1 MDLDVL
7 FLGTAASAPTARRSV
22 AATLI
27 RRGGE
32 RILVDCG
39 EGTQRQLMTSAWGL
53 AELDLV
59 LLTHP
64 HGDHVLGLP
73 GLLKTLSL
81 RERTAPLRVAGPAGT
96 RALLRALAPLVGR
109 LSYATDVVELGAG
122 AQLGGDGYRIE
133 AVPTVHSVPSVGY
146 ALVEEDRRGRF
157 DAEEAA
163 RRGVPFGPLFGELQR
178 GRDVTLADGSVV
190 AAAGIVGEDR
200 AGRRVVLSGD
210 TRPCDAILA
219 ASVNADLLVHEATFL
234 DEDLAR
240 ARETRHSTAREA
252 AELAAE
258 AGVDLLC
265 LTHVS
270 TRYPASAIKAEAR
283 SIHEDVEV
291 PRDFDLVA
299 VPYRE
304 RGRPELVRGG
314 GRDGAEPA
322 NPPVGAVVP

>member
-1 MDLDVL
+1 VDLDLL

-22 AATLI
+22 AATVI

-39 EGTQRQLMTSAWGL
+39 EGTQRQLMASAWGL

-59 LLTHP
+59 LLTHT

-73 GLLKTLSL
+73 GLLKTFSL
-81 RERTAPLRVAGPAGT
+81 RERRERLRIGGPGGT
-96 RALLRALAPLVGR
+96 GALLRVLAPLIGR
-109 LSYATDVVELGAG
+109 LAFPVEVLELGAG
-122 AQLGGDGYRIE
+122 GVLERDGYRIE
-133 AVPTVHSVPSVGY
+133 AIPTVHSVPSVGY
-146 ALVEEDRRGRF
+146 ALVEADRRGRF

-178 GRDVTLADGSVV
+178 GNDVTLEDGSVV

-200 AGRRVVLSGD
+200 VGRRVVLSGD
-210 TRPCDAILA
+210 TRPCDAILE
-219 ASVNADLLVHEATFL
+219 ASISADVLVHEATFL
-234 DEDLAR
+234 EEDLAR

-258 AGVDLLC
+258 ARVDLLC
-265 LTHVS
+265 LTHLS
-270 TRYPASAIKAEAR
+270 TRYPASAVKAEAR
-283 SIHEDVEV
+283 AIRDAVEV
-291 PRDFDLVA
+291 PRDFDVA
-299 VPYRE
+299 SVPYRE

-314 GRDGAEPA
+314 GLETAEP
-322 NPPVGAVVP
+322 PIGALAR